1 MKRSLKITGS
11 QILLILGLLSL
22 LTLLVACQPA
32 QESIEE
38 GPKEVEAKQEPASAA
53 QFIDEQLTEM
63 ANEACDTL
71 QKNLGTQLKAALKAG
86 GPIAALSVCNT
97 VAQPIT
103 SSTSDSLKG
112 IAVTRTAL
120 KVRNP
125 LNAPTEQDQSVLES
139 WEESIGSNSEGGPLE
154 PKLIH
159 ISKGEALFYR
169 PIMIQEVCLKCHGSP
184 ADFSKELSEQLARIY
199 PNDAATGYQPGQL
212 RGAFKVS
219 MNLTEVVNRITE

>member
-1 MKRSLKITGS
+1 MKQSLNITGS
-11 QILLILGLLSL
+11 QILLISGLLSL
-22 LTLLVACQPA
+22 LTLLFACQPA
-32 QESIEE
+32 QESIEV
-38 GPKEVEAKQEPASAA
+38 GPKEVEAKQEPESAV
-53 QFIDEQLTEM
+53 QFTDKQLTEL

-71 QKNLGTQLKAALKAG
+71 QNNLGTQLKAALQAG

-103 SSTSDSLKG
+103 SSTSDSMKG
-112 IAVTRTAL
+112 ITVTRTAL

-125 LNAPTEQDQSVLES
+125 SNAPTKQDQSVLES
-139 WEESIGSNSEGGPLE
+139 WEESIGSDSDGVSLE

-159 ISKGEALFYR
+159 VSENEALFYR
-169 PIMIQEVCLKCHGSP
+169 PIMIQEICLKCHGAP
-184 ADFSKELSEQLARIY
+184 ADFSEELSEQLARFY
-199 PNDAATGYQPGQL
+199 PEDAATGYQPGQL